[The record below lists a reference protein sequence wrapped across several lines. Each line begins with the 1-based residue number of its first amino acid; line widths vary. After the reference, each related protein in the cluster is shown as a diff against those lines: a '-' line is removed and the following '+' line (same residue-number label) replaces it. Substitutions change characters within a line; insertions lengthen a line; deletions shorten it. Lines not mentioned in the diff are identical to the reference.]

1 MQVTTKMVKA
11 AFNKGGFDY
20 RLTNE
25 PLRQQMRE
33 AIEAAL
39 ETLWN
44 RFDVDDKSTWP
55 ELDLLVLTN
64 QGLPAAFNDKY
75 TWYLEYYQL
84 DDQNVTHWM
93 PLPELI
99 RN

>member
-1 MQVTTKMVKA
+1 MQVTSKMVDVA
-11 AFNKGGFDY
+11 IDLLLDDYGGFIS
-20 RLTNE
+20 
-25 PLRQQMRE
+25 PKSIQA
-33 AIEAAL
+33 AIEAAI
-39 ETLWN
+39 EASWN
-44 RFDVDDKSTWP
+44 KFDVDDKSTWP

-93 PLPELI
+93 PLPKLV
-99 RN
+99 